1 MLALVTGASKGIGR
15 ACALELA
22 KEGYDVAVHCAS
34 DIDGLSGTAK
44 EIRSLGRK
52 AWMFVMDFSDPEDV
66 RNFAEGVIDHAG
78 LPDVVVNNAGECL
91 SAQLQDISD
100 EDWDR
105 ILNVDLKAA
114 FVICRTF
121 APGMIERKSGSI
133 VNISS
138 IWGRTGAAMES
149 AYCAAKGGL
158 AVFSKALAQELGPS
172 GIRVNC
178 VSPGCIDT
186 EMNAGYSKAE
196 REDLEERTPLGRFG
210 TPEEVAKAAAF
221 LASPK
226 ASFITGA
233 DLLVDGGFSI

>member
-22 KEGYDVAVHCAS
+22 KEGFDLILHCGS
-34 DIDGLSGTAK
+34 DLEGLSETAGAV
-44 EIRSLGRK
+44 RALGRK
-52 AWMFVMDFSDPEDV
+52 AHMFVMDFSEPENV
-66 RNFAEGVIDHAG
+66 RNFCEGVVEHVG
-78 LPDVVVNNAGECL
+78 LPDAVVNNAGICMP
-91 SAQLQDISD
+91 AQVQDISL

-105 ILNVDLKAA
+105 VMNVNLKAV
-114 FVICRTF
+114 FIICREF
-121 APGMIERKSGSI
+121 VPAMIERRSGSI
-133 VNISS
+133 VNIAS

-149 AYCAAKGGL
+149 SYCASKGAL
-158 AVFSKALAQELGPS
+158 VMFSKSLAQELGPS

-186 EMNAGYSKAE
+186 EMNAGYSADE
-196 REDLEERTPLGRFG
+196 RRDLEERTPLGRFG
-210 TPEEVAKAAAF
+210 TPEEIGKAVAF
-221 LASPK
+221 LASEK